1 MDEWVGMKPRNDRAR
16 LDRPIGLCLR
26 QAPSFCACAFPFFAL
41 MNIACGSSASRAAT
55 TSLDAAT
62 GADPS
67 GPVEPDAQSIAD
79 AAPPIDGANGS
90 GTDALPAEN
99 AADSGTPVATGFG
112 YVIVSELTAYDL
124 SDFSAGFGLGTP
136 TEGELIGLPGST
148 SVGPCW
154 IASPAFAGVGHANE
168 SDAAGIDAVAAGIVT
183 FSGGDI
189 DGSLYLVADENAV
202 YAPLERHM
210 LAFEDG
216 QMLFTSA
223 TGGGV
228 APFSTS
234 LIVPPDMGSVTIPDG
249 DLQPQSSASGLFGAS
264 LTPGPVTFAFTPH
277 PGWMIVS
284 IVGASS
290 TVMCSYDA
298 AGGSGTIPAEARA
311 AIPVGEEDEID
322 FAFETRAEAFAGSF
336 RIRFA
341 ARVRAGSAV
350 VTF

>member
-1 MDEWVGMKPRNDRAR
+1 
-16 LDRPIGLCLR
+16 
-26 QAPSFCACAFPFFAL
+26 
-41 MNIACGSSASRAAT
+41 MNTACGSAASRAAT
-55 TSLDAAT
+55 TSLDATA
-62 GADPS
+62 GADQA

-79 AAPPIDGANGS
+79 AGPPVDGAKGS
-90 GTDALPAEN
+90 ETDALPAEN
-99 AADSGTPVATGFG
+99 AAESGAPVDAAHGTETDTLPAENAAESGAPVATGFG
-112 YVIVSELTAYDL
+112 YIIVSELTAYDT
-124 SDFSAGFGLGTP
+124 SDFSAGFGLGLP
-136 TEGELIGLPGST
+136 TEGELLGLPGST

-168 SDAAGIDAVAAGIVT
+168 SDAASISAVAAGVVT

-189 DGSLYLVADENAV
+189 DGGLYLVADENAV

-223 TGGGV
+223 AGGVV

-249 DLQPQSSASGLFGAS
+249 GLQPQSSASGLFGAS
-264 LTPGPVTFAFTPH
+264 LTPGPITFAFTPH

-290 TVMCSYDA
+290 TLMCSYDA

-322 FAFETRAEAFAGSF
+322 FMYETRAEAFAGSF

>member
-1 MDEWVGMKPRNDRAR
+1 MKPRNDRAR
-16 LDRPIGLCLR
+16 LNRFIGLCLR
-26 QAPSFCACAFPFFAL
+26 QGGSFCACAFAFVAL
-41 MNIACGSSASRAAT
+41 MNTACGSLASRAAT
-55 TSLDAAT
+55 TSLDAAA
-62 GADPS
+62 GADQA
-67 GPVEPDAQSIAD
+67 GPVAPDAQSIGD
-79 AAPPIDGANGS
+79 AGPPVDSAVVTDGS
-90 GTDALPAEN
+90 ETDAPAEN
-99 AADSGTPVATGFG
+99 AAESGAPLATGFG
-112 YVIVSELTAYDL
+112 YVIVSELTDYDT
-124 SDFSAGFGLGTP
+124 SDFSAGFGLGSP
-136 TEGELIGLPGST
+136 TEGELLGLPGST

-154 IASPAFAGVGHANE
+154 ISSPASAGVGRANE
-168 SDAAGIDAVAAGIVT
+168 GDAAGIDAVAAGVVT

-189 DGSLYLVADENAV
+189 DGGLYLVADENAV

-223 TGGGV
+223 AGGVV

-234 LIVPPDMGSVTIPDG
+234 LIVPPDTHTGSVTLPDG
-249 DLQPQSSASGLFGAS
+249 SLQPQSSSSNLYGAS
-264 LTPGPVTFAFTPH
+264 LTPGSVTFAFPPH

-284 IVGASS
+284 VDGAS
-290 TVMCSYDA
+290 TTLMCSYDA
-298 AGGSGTIPAEARA
+298 AAGSGTIPAAARA

-322 FAFETRAEAFAGSF
+322 FTYETRAEAYAGSF